1 MKIQVF
7 GPGCAKCRETEQLAL
22 EAVRASG
29 LDATVEKV
37 SDLRAMMAAGV
48 LTTPAVTINGALV
61 CSGRVP
67 SRNELVSWLTT
78 AAEREEGR

>member
-37 SDLRAMMAAGV
+37 SDLKEMMKAGV
-48 LTTPAVTINGALV
+48 LTTPAITIDGTLA
-61 CSGRVP
+61 CSGRIPDQSEV
-67 SRNELVSWLTT
+67 VSWIMT
-78 AAEREEGR
+78 AAEKKA